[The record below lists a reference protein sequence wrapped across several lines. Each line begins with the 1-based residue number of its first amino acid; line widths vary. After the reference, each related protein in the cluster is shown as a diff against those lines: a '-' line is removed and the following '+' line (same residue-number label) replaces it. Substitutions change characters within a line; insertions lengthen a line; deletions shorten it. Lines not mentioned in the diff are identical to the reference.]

1 MYLQEYSDTGR
12 NKQLEHFL
20 QMSLLHQSEKS
31 GSNGSMDQM
40 QIQHQQ
46 QHFISQFQRNVSQT
60 VFFSFS
66 IARQSSKNSHSFI
79 QLGKNC
85 IVALC

>member
-1 MYLQEYSDTGR
+1 MSPTNKFENILIYNQLCTYSQEYSDTGR

-46 QHFISQFQRNVSQT
+46 QHFISQFQRNVSLSRS
-60 VFFSFS
+60 VFLLDSF
-66 IARQSSKNSHSFI
+66 
-79 QLGKNC
+79 
-85 IVALC
+85 